1 MRKVVLALFLLSLL
15 QACAIWS
22 KTDGSRVSG
31 PDNAYSVE
39 LPANWARFALLQDRI
54 LITRD
59 GLNLQTIEVM
69 RLAHDKAF
77 PKIKKQWDAKMLP
90 FELAELIVAEFK
102 TAAEQRT
109 VNVALNE
116 PAQIGG
122 SIPGVHLRLN
132 FKNDKGLQYQ
142 RDAYA
147 FADAKGVYLLAFQAP
162 TLHYFPR
169 DQKVFESVVQS
180 FRRGS

>member
-1 MRKVVLALFLLSLL
+1 MKKFAVALFLIGLL
-15 QACAIWS
+15 QACSLWT

-39 LPANWARFALLQDRI
+39 LPANWVRFAPAQDRI

-59 GLNLQTIEVM
+59 GLRLQTIEIT

-90 FELAELIVAEFK
+90 FELAELVIAEFK
-102 TAAEQRT
+102 TASDQRT
-109 VNVALNE
+109 VNVAVNE
-116 PAQIGG
+116 PAKIGG

-132 FKNDKGLQYQ
+132 FKNEKGLQYE

-147 FADAKGVYLLAFQAP
+147 FADAKGVYLLALQAP
-162 TLHYFPR
+162 TLHFFPR
-169 DQKVFESVVQS
+169 DLKTFENVVQS
-180 FRRGS
+180 FRQ